1 MSMRMKTITMRMMLA
16 ALLSVIAFSRVQSQT
31 LEEALKLMKNE
42 RLEDAY
48 NMLREVIKNE
58 SNNADAYYYLGE
70 IVLKSYINDPY
81 SNTLEEAVKEAK
93 ASFQKGLE
101 VDSTK
106 MLNNVGMGMVAL
118 MAKNDTVTADYYFT
132 KVEKT
137 IPSKYKK
144 FTDYDFTLL
153 IKLAQAQLYSPKPRY
168 QKALAYLE
176 KAKAASVDLGTRT
189 KKLSNEKPEVYIA
202 LGDVYL
208 EMNDASSAVANYN
221 KATFINPDLA
231 EPIVKIG
238 RLYMRS
244 RNLQAARN
252 NFDQAKEIDS
262 TYAPL
267 YRAYGELYLMSSG
280 TAQFAKINFRKFLE
294 LSGNNVPA
302 KIQYVNSL
310 FKSKD
315 YKECLEN
322 IEEILAY
329 DKSRNYLNRVA
340 AYSAY
345 EMRPP
350 DYNKALYYIEEFF
363 KNTTPEKIISKDYAY
378 YGRILLKLK
387 DKDTSYVSKAF
398 DNLMK
403 AYNIDSTDVELIT
416 DIAYNAYYNKLFPLA
431 IRMLQKKIEL
441 GQGQSSDYMLMGKAY
456 YQLAQSA
463 SDTAVQNVNY
473 RAALA
478 VFSQLTRNEP
488 DNVQAYLWIANTSY
502 SLDPEGKQGLALPQY
517 LKVIEVASNDT
528 VKNAA
533 ELYEAYR
540 FMGSYY
546 FYSAKPDYDK
556 AEQYFSKLI
565 YLDPKKDQW
574 KIMGYSSLAVLYTK
588 KKEYSKALDMYN
600 KILAL
605 DPGNTDVKKTIDAL
619 KKSMKAQQ

>member
-1 MSMRMKTITMRMMLA
+1 MKTFTTRIMGA
-16 ALLSVIAFSRVQSQT
+16 IVLSIFSLNFVQSQT
-31 LEEALKLMKNE
+31 LEGALKLMKNE

-58 SNNADAYYYLGE
+58 PNNADAYYYLGE
-70 IVLKSYINDPY
+70 IVLKSYLNDPY
-81 SNTLEEAVKEAK
+81 SNTQEEAVKEAK
-93 ASFQKGLE
+93 ASFQKGIQ

-106 MLNNVGMGMVAL
+106 MLNYIGMGMIAL
-118 MAKNDTVTADYYFT
+118 MTKNDTVTADSYFS

-137 IPSKYKK
+137 IPTKFKK
-144 FTDYDFTLL
+144 FTDNDFTLL
-153 IKLAQAQLYSPKPRY
+153 IKLGQAQLYSPKPRY
-168 QKALAYLE
+168 YKAIAYLE
-176 KAKAASVDLGTRT
+176 KAKAASADLGTRT

-208 EMNDASSAVANYN
+208 EMNDASAAVANYN

-280 TAQFAKINFRKFLE
+280 TAQFAKINFKKFLE

-322 IEEILAY
+322 IEEILTY

-387 DKDTSYVSKAF
+387 DKDTSYVRKAF
-398 DNLMK
+398 DNLLM
-403 AYNIDSTDVELIT
+403 AYNMDSTDVELIT

-456 YQLAQSA
+456 YQMAQGL
-463 SDTAVQNVNY
+463 SDTTAQNANY
-473 RAALA
+473 RAAQA
-478 VFSQLTRNEP
+478 VFTRLTQLEP
-488 DNVQAYLWIANTSY
+488 ENVQAYLWIANTAY

-517 LKVIEVASNDT
+517 QKVIEVASKDT

-546 FYSAKPDYDK
+546 FYNSKPDYDQ
-556 AEQYFSKLI
+556 AEKYFTKII

-588 KKEYSKALDMYN
+588 KKEYPKALEMYN
-600 KILAL
+600 RILAL
-605 DPGNTDVKKTIDAL
+605 DPNNTDVKKTVEAL
-619 KKSMKAQQ
+619 KKSMKGQ

>member
-1 MSMRMKTITMRMMLA
+1 MPMKMKTFNMRTMG
-16 ALLSVIAFSRVQSQT
+16 ALLLSILTFGAIQSQT
-31 LEEALKLMKNE
+31 LDDALKLMKNE

-48 NMLREVIKNE
+48 NTLREVIKKE
-58 SNNADAYYYLGE
+58 PNNADAYYYLGE
-70 IVLKSYINDPY
+70 IVLKSYLNDPY
-81 SNTLEEAVKEAK
+81 SNTLEEAVKEARE
-93 ASFQKGLE
+93 SFQKGLQ
-101 VDSTK
+101 VDSTR
-106 MLNNVGMGMVAL
+106 MLNNIGMGMVAL
-118 MAKNDTVTADYYFT
+118 MSKNDTVTADSYFA
-132 KVEKT
+132 KVEKV
-137 IPSKYKK
+137 IPNKYKK
-144 FTDYDFTLL
+144 FTDNDFILL
-153 IKLAQAQLYSPKPRY
+153 IKLGQAQLYSPKPRY

-176 KAKAASVDLGTRT
+176 RAKAASVDLGTRT

-202 LGDVYL
+202 LGDLYL

-244 RNLQAARN
+244 RNLQAARS

-267 YRAYGELYLMSSG
+267 YRAYGELYLMSAG
-280 TAQFAKINFRKFLE
+280 TAQFAKVNFKKFLE

-350 DYNKALYYIEEFF
+350 DYEKALYYIEQFF
-363 KNTTPEKIISKDYAY
+363 KNTTPEKIITKDYAY

-398 DNLMK
+398 NNLLK
-403 AYNIDSTDVELIT
+403 AYSMDSTDVELIT

-431 IRMLQKKIEL
+431 IQMLQKKIDM

-456 YQLAQSA
+456 YQLAQASA
-463 SDTAVQNVNY
+463 DTSIQNTNY
-473 RAALA
+473 RAAQGVFKQLA
-478 VFSQLTRNEP
+478 QLEP

-502 SLDPEGKQGLALPQY
+502 SLDPDGKLGLALPQY
-517 LKVIEVASNDT
+517 EKVIEVGMKDT

-546 FYSAKPDYDK
+546 FYNAKPDYNK
-556 AEQYFSKLI
+556 AEEYFTKII

-588 KKEYSKALDMYN
+588 KKDYPKALEMYN

-605 DPGNTDVKKTIDAL
+605 DPTNADVKKTIEAL
-619 KKSMKAQQ
+619 KKSMRNQQ

>member
-1 MSMRMKTITMRMMLA
+1 
-16 ALLSVIAFSRVQSQT
+16 
-31 LEEALKLMKNE
+31 
-42 RLEDAY
+42 
-48 NMLREVIKNE
+48 
-58 SNNADAYYYLGE
+58 
-70 IVLKSYINDPY
+70 
-81 SNTLEEAVKEAK
+81 
-93 ASFQKGLE
+93 
-101 VDSTK
+101 
-106 MLNNVGMGMVAL
+106 
-118 MAKNDTVTADYYFT
+118 
-132 KVEKT
+132 
-137 IPSKYKK
+137 
-144 FTDYDFTLL
+144 
-153 IKLAQAQLYSPKPRY
+153 
-168 QKALAYLE
+168 
-176 KAKAASVDLGTRT
+176 
-189 KKLSNEKPEVYIA
+189 
-202 LGDVYL
+202 
-208 EMNDASSAVANYN
+208 
-221 KATFINPDLA
+221 
-231 EPIVKIG
+231 
-238 RLYMRS
+238 
-244 RNLQAARN
+244 
-252 NFDQAKEIDS
+252 
-262 TYAPL
+262 
-267 YRAYGELYLMSSG
+267 
-280 TAQFAKINFRKFLE
+280 
-294 LSGNNVPA
+294 
-302 KIQYVNSL
+302 L

-588 KKEYSKALDMYN
+588 KKDYSKALDMYN

>member
-1 MSMRMKTITMRMMLA
+1 M
-16 ALLSVIAFSRVQSQT
+16 
-31 LEEALKLMKNE
+31 
-42 RLEDAY
+42 
-48 NMLREVIKNE
+48 
-58 SNNADAYYYLGE
+58 
-70 IVLKSYINDPY
+70 
-81 SNTLEEAVKEAK
+81 
-93 ASFQKGLE
+93 
-101 VDSTK
+101 
-106 MLNNVGMGMVAL
+106 
-118 MAKNDTVTADYYFT
+118 
-132 KVEKT
+132 
-137 IPSKYKK
+137 
-144 FTDYDFTLL
+144 FTDNDYTLL
-153 IKLAQAQLYSPKPRY
+153 IKLGQAQLYSPKPRF
-168 QKALAYLE
+168 QKAIAYLE
-176 KAKAASVDLGTRT
+176 RAKAASVDLGTRT

-208 EMNDASSAVANYN
+208 EMNDASAAVANYN

-280 TAQFAKINFRKFLE
+280 TAQFAKVNFRKFLE
-294 LSGNNVPA
+294 LSGNNIPA
-302 KIQYVNSL
+302 RIQYVNSL

-322 IEEILAY
+322 IEEILAF

-363 KNTTPEKIISKDYAY
+363 KNTTPEKTISKDYAY
-378 YGRILLKLK
+378 YGRILLKIK
-387 DKDTSYVSKAF
+387 DKDTSHVNKAF
-398 DNLMK
+398 DNLLK
-403 AYNIDSTDVELIT
+403 AYSMDSPDIELIT
-416 DIAYNAYYNKLFPLA
+416 DIAYNAYYNKLFPLS

-441 GQGQSSDYMLMGKAY
+441 GQGQSADYMLIGKAY
-456 YQLAQSA
+456 YQMAQGTA
-463 SDTAVQNVNY
+463 DTVVQNANY
-473 RAALA
+473 RAAQA
-478 VFSQLTRNEP
+478 VFTQLTQLEP
-488 DNVQAYLWIANTSY
+488 DNVQAYLWIANTAY

-517 LKVIEVASNDT
+517 MKVIEVASKDT

-540 FMGSYY
+540 YMGSYY
-546 FYSAKPDYDK
+546 FYQTKPDYDK

-574 KIMGYSSLAVLYTK
+574 KIMGYSSLAVLYTR
-588 KKEYSKALDMYN
+588 KKEYAKALEMYN
-600 KILAL
+600 RILVL
-605 DPGNTDVKKTIDAL
+605 DPGNNEVKKTIEAL
-619 KKSMKAQQ
+619 RKSMKSRQ

>member
-1 MSMRMKTITMRMMLA
+1 MKMKTFTTRIMMV
-16 ALLSVIAFSRVQSQT
+16 LLMSFFAIGLIQSQT
-31 LEEALKLMKNE
+31 LDDALKLMKNE

-48 NMLREVIKNE
+48 NMLRDIINKQP
-58 SNNADAYYYLGE
+58 NNADAYYYLGE
-70 IVLKSYINDPY
+70 IVLKSYLNDPY

-93 ASFQKGLE
+93 QCFEKGLK
-101 VDSTK
+101 VDSTR
-106 MLNNVGMGMVAL
+106 MLNNIGMGIIYL
-118 MAKNDTVTADYYFT
+118 ISKNDTISADSYFA

-137 IPSKYKK
+137 IPTKYKK
-144 FTDYDFTLL
+144 FTDQDFTLL
-153 IKLAQAQLYSPKPRY
+153 IKLGQAQLYASKPRY
-168 QKALAYLE
+168 YKAIAYLE
-176 KAKAASVDLGTRT
+176 KAKAASADLGART
-189 KKLSNEKPEVYIA
+189 KKISNEKPEVYIA

-208 EMNDASSAVANYN
+208 EMNDASAAVANYN

-280 TAQFAKINFRKFLE
+280 TAQFAKVNFRKFLE

-350 DYNKALYYIEEFF
+350 DYNKALRYIEEFF

-398 DNLMK
+398 VNLLK
-403 AYNIDSTDVELIT
+403 AYNMDSTDVELIT

-441 GQGQSSDYMLMGKAY
+441 EQGQASDYMLMGKAY
-456 YQLAQSA
+456 YQMAQGST
-463 SDTAVQNVNY
+463 DTTFQNKNY
-473 RAALA
+473 REAQR
-478 VFSQLTRNEP
+478 VFARLTQLEP

-502 SLDPEGKQGLALPQY
+502 SLDPDGKLGLALPQY
-517 LKVIEVASNDT
+517 EKVIEVASKDT

-546 FYSAKPDYDK
+546 FYNAKPDYDK
-556 AEQYFSKLI
+556 AERYFTKII

-588 KKEYSKALDMYN
+588 KKEYPKALDMYN

-605 DPGNTDVKKTIDAL
+605 DPNNVDIKKTVEAL
-619 KKSMKAQQ
+619 KKSMKSQQ